1 MKAPS
6 RHPYFPYPAMQLLKE
21 QGRALDGAR
30 LDALKLSVA
39 LNAADPRAVALYV
52 DLDGDDWLHIYPAAE
67 APAPMSTVDA
77 IDTFLETYGRSTPQE
92 EALLERMIFNP
103 VPEYSQVL
111 AAQAASEGEAPV
123 SEKAPAAPA
132 EKPAPAAEKAAQ
144 PQSQEEIIDNFLA
157 THPDETAPAPAPAAQ
172 PEAACSRHGQTRAPE
187 PAAPVAPAPAPAP
200 AHAAAVEQPT
210 LSESLAQIFIRQGR
224 YERAFEIISALNLKN
239 PEKSV
244 YFADQLRFL
253 QKVIALQ
260 QRRKAARES

>member
-1 MKAPS
+1 
-6 RHPYFPYPAMQLLKE
+6 MQLLKE

-123 SEKAPAAPA
+123 AEKAPAAPA

-157 THPDETAPAPAPAAQ
+157 THPDETAPAPA
-172 PEAACSRHGQTRAPE
+172 

>member
-1 MKAPS
+1 
-6 RHPYFPYPAMQLLKE
+6 MQLLKE

-123 SEKAPAAPA
+123 AEKAPAAPA

-187 PAAPVAPAPAPAP
+187 PAAPVAPG
-200 AHAAAVEQPT
+200 
-210 LSESLAQIFIRQGR
+210 SS
-224 YERAFEIISALNLKN
+224 
-239 PEKSV
+239 
-244 YFADQLRFL
+244 
-253 QKVIALQ
+253 
-260 QRRKAARES
+260 

>member
-1 MKAPS
+1 
-6 RHPYFPYPAMQLLKE
+6 MQLLKE

-39 LNAADPRAVALYV
+39 LNTADPRAVALYV

-123 SEKAPAAPA
+123 AEKAPAAPA

-157 THPDETAPAPAPAAQ
+157 THPDETAPAPA
-172 PEAACSRHGQTRAPE
+172 